1 MDNLASTPWD
11 GLVTGIHLASYGRE
25 SGESLIDAIR
35 VVHDTEGVLRV
46 RLGSLEPLVV
56 TDEFCRALREMPADV
71 RHALGLEL
79 MTVQF
84 GGEPSDFKPMPSV
97 GAGAYEIRYRDTANG
112 AFRVMYVAKFAD
124 AVYVLHAFQK
134 KTQKTA
140 KYDIDL
146 AAKRYKMIGA

>member
-1 MDNLASTPWD
+1 MKPLEF
-11 GLVTGIHLASYGRE
+11 LVS
-25 SGESLIDAIR
+25 SQKD
-35 VVHDTEGVLRV
+35 
-46 RLGSLEPLVV
+46 
-56 TDEFCRALREMPADV
+56 LREMPADV

-97 GAGAYEIRYRDTANG
+97 GAGAYEIRHRDTANG